1 MIRERESSCYNPLYT
16 SFPLMIFLRMGKSK
30 LLMLKTFVY
39 SKFNRFNVWIFL
51 NWKVAHFASNTFF
64 VFISKSV
71 HWNITKVLTDLGY
84 RSTIQISS
92 MSIAWHGQAFSIS
105 AWSLIGVNESDTSV
119 TRSFWTLRTILCF
132 AYRISANIVNSDN
145 LFLGLKIPNRKL
157 SVSSQSQTFS
167 FGFIIEKETIQWKT
181 YSIS

>member
-1 MIRERESSCYNPLYT
+1 MFES
-16 SFPLMIFLRMGKSK
+16 FLTGR
-30 LLMLKTFVY
+30 LRTLRATL
-39 SKFNRFNVWIFL
+39 
-51 NWKVAHFASNTFF
+51 FF

-71 HWNITKVLTDLGY
+71 HWNITKVLPDLGY
-84 RSTIQISS
+84 RSTIRISS

-132 AYRISANIVNSDN
+132 ALYLAERTKFDYKISANIVNPDN

-157 SVSSQSQTFS
+157 SVSSQSQSFS

>member
-1 MIRERESSCYNPLYT
+1 
-16 SFPLMIFLRMGKSK
+16 MIFLRIGKSK

-71 HWNITKVLTDLGY
+71 HWNITKVLPDLGY
-84 RSTIQISS
+84 RSTIRISS

-132 AYRISANIVNSDN
+132 ALYLAEWTEFDYRISANIVNPDN

-157 SVSSQSQTFS
+157 SVSSQSQTFY

>member
-1 MIRERESSCYNPLYT
+1 MFESFLT
-16 SFPLMIFLRMGKSK
+16 GRLRTLRATLFSFSSLR
-30 LLMLKTFVY
+30 
-39 SKFNRFNVWIFL
+39 
-51 NWKVAHFASNTFF
+51 
-64 VFISKSV
+64 VFIEIS
-71 HWNITKVLTDLGY
+71 LPDLGY
-84 RSTIQISS
+84 RSTIQISF

-132 AYRISANIVNSDN
+132 AVYLAEWTEFDYKISANIVNPDN